1 MQTMVPLATDVRLLF
16 QKAMETPLKTIVE
29 NAGADLE
36 FYTIGF
42 DGWRQLKEDNFLYVC
57 GKTGE
62 LEYAKDD
69 GVLDPMQVVLNSVES
84 AVSIAAL
91 VLMTDC
97 AIVAPKQ

>member
-36 FYTIGF
+36 FYRIGF
-42 DGWRQLKEDNFLYVC
+42 AGHKQLKEGNFLYVC

-62 LEYAKDD
+62 LEYAKED

-97 AIVAPKQ
+97 AIVAPRE